1 MIHLMVVLLIY
12 LKATIVAFC
21 LFVFG
26 LINCSRSRQKLVAE
40 TKSLTSRLDLQGASS
55 DFVSNFITLESQ
67 SEDVSIGYLAPS
79 SISHLKYL
87 NSHAIASSRR
97 ENIIVTTNW
106 KDLDWQSN
114 VQKQEVKHDIDS
126 QFSLIQIELEKTRSL
141 QQATLESTA
150 DGILVVDSQ
159 GRVTGYNRKFIQMW
173 GIPEHALKT
182 RNDKQTLKIALNQ
195 LKYPREYFATIRA
208 LHAEPSKKI
217 HDAIAFK
224 NGKILE
230 RYSQPQWVGGQIV
243 GRVWSFRDI
252 TASQLAEAT
261 IRHQALH
268 DLLTNLPNR
277 ILFKDKLEATLTQAS
292 HNDEKLAVCFLDL
305 DRFQTINDTLG
316 HAIGDQLLQNVA
328 QRISQCLR
336 EGDTIARW
344 GGDEFTI
351 ILPNI
356 QDVKNAANIQEKI
369 IAAFKAPFN
378 IEHHCLYISASIGVA
393 LYPVDGEDAETLIKH
408 ADTALYS
415 AKSKGKNRY
424 LFYNSDI
431 TLQTT
436 ELFILENSLYSALEK
451 EELAIYYQPQVNINT
466 GKITKMEALL
476 RWQNAKLGLIPPEKF
491 IPLAEETGLIVPIGE
506 WVLRNACMQ
515 TKYWQRLL
523 GLPSL
528 SIAVNLSARQFQQL
542 NLVEMVQQVLTETG
556 LSPECLELEVTEST
570 AMQNVEFT
578 KEILTELHEMGVSI
592 SIDDFGTG
600 YSSLSYLKNFPIQSL
615 KIDRSFVRDL
625 TTSTHDAAITTAIIT
640 LAHGLNLAVVA
651 EGVETEEQRNLLRI
665 LNCELMQGYLFSGA
679 LPAEEATKLLQQYQL
694 RRVSSQTRLVA

>member
-1 MIHLMVVLLIY
+1 MIHLMVVLLIS
-12 LKATIVAFC
+12 LKAKIVAFC
-21 LFVFG
+21 LFVWG
-26 LINCSRSRQKLVAE
+26 LINFSRARQKLVSE
-40 TKSLTSRLDLQGASS
+40 TTSLKSRLDLQGASS
-55 DFVSNFITLESQ
+55 DVISDFRPLESQ
-67 SEDVSIGYLAPS
+67 SDYVSIGYVAPS
-79 SISHLKYL
+79 SISHLEDF
-87 NSHAIASSRR
+87 NSHVIDSYSR
-97 ENIIVTTNW
+97 ENQIVTTNW
-106 KDLDWQSN
+106 KDLDCQSN
-114 VQKQEVKHDIDS
+114 VQKQEVQQDIDS

-150 DGILVVDSQ
+150 DGILVVDTQ
-159 GRVTGYNRKFIQMW
+159 GKVTGYNRKFIQMW
-173 GIPEHALKT
+173 GISEHALKT

-208 LHAEPSKKI
+208 LHAEPSKQI

-252 TASQLAEAT
+252 TASKLAEAT
-261 IRHQALH
+261 IRHQASH
-268 DLLTNLPNR
+268 DLLTDLPNR
-277 ILFKDKLEATLTQAS
+277 ILFKDRLEVAVRQAS
-292 HNDEKLAVCFLDL
+292 DNNEKLAVCFLDL
-305 DRFQTINDTLG
+305 DRFKTINDTLG

-356 QDVKNAANIQEKI
+356 QDVNNAANIQEKI
-369 IAAFKAPFN
+369 IAAFKAPFHLEN
-378 IEHHCLYISASIGVA
+378 YCLHISVSIGVA
-393 LYPVDGEDAETLIKH
+393 LYPVDGEDTETLIKH

-415 AKSKGKNRY
+415 AKSQGKNRY

-451 EELAIYYQPQVNINT
+451 EEFIIYYQPQVNINT

-476 RWQNAKLGLIPPEKF
+476 RWQHSQLGLIPPAKF

-506 WVLRNACMQ
+506 WVLRHACMQ
-515 TKYWQRLL
+515 TKFWQRLL

-542 NLVEMVQQVLTETG
+542 NLVEMVQQVLAETG

-578 KEILTELHEMGVSI
+578 KEILTELHQMGVAI

-640 LAHGLNLAVVA
+640 LAHGLNLTVVA

-665 LNCELMQGYLFSGA
+665 LNCEMMQGYLFSCA
-679 LPAEEATKLLQQYQL
+679 LSAEEATKLLQQYQL
-694 RRVSSQTRLVA
+694 RRISSQTRLVA